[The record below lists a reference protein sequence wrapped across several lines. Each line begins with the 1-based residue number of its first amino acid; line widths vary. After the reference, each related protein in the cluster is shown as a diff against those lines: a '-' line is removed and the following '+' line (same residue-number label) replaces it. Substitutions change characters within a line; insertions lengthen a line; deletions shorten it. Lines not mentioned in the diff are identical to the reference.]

1 MPSRQDQL
9 HSYQYSLQRVVA
21 ALVTHDPDPQRS
33 PLRRAGMTAL
43 VSLLIASL
51 LVVAAAI
58 YGLLTGNSST
68 NPRDPNVVFQEK
80 GTGARFVYLE
90 SDGKLHPVLNFTSG
104 LLLASAQTPSLKSVS
119 SEKLAAVPLGD
130 PLGIPDAPDSLP
142 GKGALLTDRWSVCT
156 DNQGVNSTP
165 RSTLLAGDRLT
176 DGTVLARAGRGL
188 LVRDPNGRNSLV
200 VGNRRFAIPIGRNDP
215 TLTALNYSSSR
226 PWPVSIAW
234 LNAVPAGPD
243 LVPPAIPGRGRESVA
258 GNFEVGQL
266 VTDGQQVAVIL
277 ADGKAALTDMQA
289 RLMLT
294 VSNARPID
302 IGNDFIGL
310 PTSQTR
316 ISDAGDAQGLPPVV
330 PQLLDG
336 APTRACITLPV
347 DKAGD
352 GIRVDPTIPAG
363 EAVAGVTGG
372 ATGGVKA
379 DLVHVARGRGAVTVS
394 AASPSAPSGS
404 GTVSVVTDTGLQ
416 YPLAGRELLAKL
428 GYGNV
433 KLQQIPSELISLM
446 PAGPP
451 LDPARARQTAPQ

>member
-1 MPSRQDQL
+1 VPSRQDQL

-21 ALVTHDPDPQRS
+21 ALVTHDPDPHRS

-51 LVVAAAI
+51 LVAAAAI
-58 YGLLTGNSST
+58 YGLLTGNSSV
-68 NPRDPNVVFQEK
+68 NPRDTNVVFQEK
-80 GTGARFVYLE
+80 GTGARFVFLE

-119 SEKLAAVPLGD
+119 SEKLAGVPLGD

-142 GKGALLTDRWSVCT
+142 GKKALITDRWSVCT
-156 DNQGVNSTP
+156 DNQTGNS

-176 DGTVLARAGRGL
+176 DGTVLARAGRGV
-188 LVRDPNGRNSLV
+188 LVRDTNGRNSLV
-200 VGNRRFAIPIGRNDP
+200 VGNRRFAIPASRNDA
-215 TLTALNYSSSR
+215 TLSALNYLSSR

-234 LNAVPAGPD
+234 LNAVPAGPE
-243 LVPPAIPGRGRESVA
+243 LVPPSIPGLGRESVA
-258 GNFEVGQL
+258 GNFRVGQL

-294 VSNARPID
+294 VRGVDQPAD
-302 IGNDFIGL
+302 IGSDFIGL

-316 ISDAGDAQGLPPVV
+316 ISDAGDPSGLPPVV
-330 PQLLDG
+330 PQLVDG
-336 APTRACITLPV
+336 APTRACVTLPV

-352 GIRVDPTIPAG
+352 GIRIDPTIPAG
-363 EAVAGVTGG
+363 EAVAGVGG
-372 ATGGVKA
+372 RAGGGVQA
-379 DLVHVARGRGAVTVS
+379 DLVHVARGRGAITVS
-394 AASPSAPSGS
+394 AASPNAPAGT
-404 GTVSVVTDTGLQ
+404 GTVSVVTDTGRQ
-416 YPLAGRELLAKL
+416 YPLASRDLVAKL
-428 GYGNV
+428 GYGDV

-446 PAGPP
+446 PTGPP

>member
-43 VSLLIASL
+43 VSLLVASL
-51 LVVAAAI
+51 LVAAAAI
-58 YGLLTGNSST
+58 YGLLTGNSRVD
-68 NPRDPNVVFQEK
+68 PRDPAVVFQEK

-90 SDGKLHPVLNFTSG
+90 SDGKLHPVLNFASG
-104 LLLASAQTPSLKSVS
+104 LLLASARAPSLKTVS

-142 GKGALLTDRWSVCT
+142 AKNALITGRWSICT
-156 DNQGVNSTP
+156 DNQGAGRAT
-165 RSTLLAGDRLT
+165 RSTLLVGDRLT
-176 DGTVLARAGRGL
+176 DGTVLARAGRAL
-188 LVRDPNGRNSLV
+188 LVRDPDGRNALV
-200 VGNRRFAIPIGRNDP
+200 VGNRRFAVPVSRDDA
-215 TLTALNYSSSR
+215 TLTALNYSSNR
-226 PWPVSIAW
+226 PWPVSVAW

-243 LVPPAIPGRGRESVA
+243 LVPPAIPGLGRASVA
-258 GNFEVGQL
+258 GLRVGQL
-266 VTDGQQVAVIL
+266 VTDGQQVAVML
-277 ADGKAALTDMQA
+277 TDGKAALTDMQA

-294 VSNARPID
+294 VQGVQRPAN

-310 PTSQTR
+310 PTSRTR
-316 ISDAGDAQGLPPVV
+316 ISDAGDPRGLPPVV
-330 PQLLDG
+330 PQLIDG

-363 EAVAGVTGG
+363 EVVTGVAGEP
-372 ATGGVKA
+372 ATTVKA
-379 DLVHVARGRGAVTVS
+379 DLVHIARGRGAVTAS
-394 AASPSAPSGS
+394 AASPGAPPGT
-404 GTVSVVTDTGLQ
+404 GTVSVVTDTGLR
-416 YPLAGRELLAKL
+416 YPLADRDLVAKL

-433 KLQQIPSELISLM
+433 KVQQIPSELISLM
-446 PAGPP
+446 PEGPS
-451 LDPARARQTAPQ
+451 LDPARARQTSPQ